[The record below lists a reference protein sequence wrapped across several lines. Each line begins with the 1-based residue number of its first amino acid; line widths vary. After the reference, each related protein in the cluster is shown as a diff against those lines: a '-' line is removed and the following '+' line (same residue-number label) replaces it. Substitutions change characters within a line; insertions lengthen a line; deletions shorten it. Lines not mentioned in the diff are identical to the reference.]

1 MQKKILVPLAT
12 LVAAG
17 AIAVGSGASFTST
30 SSNTI
35 SSVTAG
41 TLTQH
46 NSKAD
51 KAIFELKDI
60 KPGDTVNGTLE
71 LTNTGTLP
79 ANFSLTEVSSTNG
92 FTGDELTLTITD
104 AKDAATPV
112 YDGTFGGL
120 EDGLK
125 KTLGTWAAGETHTY
139 TFTVALDAEAGNDE
153 QGKTANAVYKWDA
166 VQLTGETTNQ

>member
-92 FTGDELTLTITD
+92 FTGDNLSLSITD
-104 AKDAATPV
+104 TTTKTV
-112 YDGTFGGL
+112 IYDGTFGGL
-120 EDGLK
+120 VDGAK
-125 KTLGTWAAGETHTY
+125 KTLGTWAAGDAHTY
-139 TFTVALDAEAGNDE
+139 TFSVTLDQATSNDD
-153 QGKTANAVYKWDA
+153 QGKSASAAYTWDA